1 MKSIKVMSKNRLVES
16 IVANINETE
25 NRITEGVDWDYFDRF
40 RDINKKYLPRSGEGD
55 NMATQTVAAIA
66 KLVYKWYNDG
76 DVYDNSNPAGLT
88 GWAND
93 LSSYAN
99 WLAKYID
106 GAKDIL
112 DRIFNINYG
121 YDGEYEEILKDLCDE
136 YQNEEFLSMLANS
149 PKEGSIYD
157 CDGPYSFDESRNYDD
172 EEDEW

>member
-1 MKSIKVMSKNRLVES
+1 MKPIKGTSKNRLVES

-25 NRITEGVDWDYFDRF
+25 NRITEGVDWDYFNKF
-40 RDINKKYLPRSGEGD
+40 SDIDKKYLPSQGEGD
-55 NMATQTVAAIA
+55 NMATQTVTAIT

-121 YDGEYEEILKDLCDE
+121 DDGEYEEILKDLCDE
-136 YQNEEFLSMLANS
+136 YETEEFLERMA
-149 PKEGSIYD
+149 KQEKVGSIYD

-172 EEDEW
+172 EEEW